1 MRLERQARERTGPP
15 IGAVVGALIAV
26 GCALTAV
33 WLRLGLPRPICVLRE
48 WTGIPCPTCGT
59 TRLLEALL
67 SGDILGAL
75 AWNPLVFFFLAA
87 VAMWTALS
95 ATRFALR
102 LPTWRPVL
110 SPRERLAAGVLAV
123 AGLIGGW
130 AWVVW
135 RSL

>member
-1 MRLERQARERTGPP
+1 M
-15 IGAVVGALIAV
+15 
-26 GCALTAV
+26 
-33 WLRLGLPRPICVLRE
+33 LRE

-67 SGDILGAL
+67 FGDILGAL
-75 AWNPLVFFFLAA
+75 AWNPLVFLFLAA
-87 VAMWTALS
+87 VAAWAVLS
-95 ATRFALR
+95 ATGFALG
-102 LPTWRPVL
+102 LPTFRPVL
-110 SPRERLAAGVLAV
+110 SPGERLAAGVLAV